1 MLVCR
6 HALMSNKHRVKLKMM
21 GMSALQGFDPMM
33 TRWKIKRPQTVSQFI
48 LRGTWMSAPRFM
60 VIHPVVVIFVWG
72 RLKGTQTGT
81 MGNVMGSSWPLRFI
95 LWGPWMYKHNF
106 MAVHW
111 STIQAG
117 QHYHHFVHLKRGKLQ
132 NEPQRRDGH
141 AIYILRVERSGNSTQ

>member
-1 MLVCR
+1 MPTCADEQKTQSEAKDDGDVC
-6 HALMSNKHRVKLKMM
+6 
-21 GMSALQGFDPMM
+21 SAGFWPDDDA
-33 TRWKIKRPQTVSQFI
+33 RWKIKRPRTVSQFI
-48 LRGTWMSAPRFM
+48 LRGTGMSAPRFM

-141 AIYILRVERSGNSTQ
+141 AIYILRVERSGNSIQ